1 MSNFYNVCYKVYRWW
16 SFMHKYSW
24 SENFYQRHFIV
35 KKYQISQNEGGG
47 GGVEETGLIFSN
59 TGW

>member
-1 MSNFYNVCYKVYRWW
+1 MR
-16 SFMHKYSW
+16 KYSW

-47 GGVEETGLIFSN
+47 GGEGVEETGLIFSN
-59 TGW
+59 SGW